1 MRVAAVQLNSTDEKD
16 RNLEVAE
23 RLVRDAAAAGAEL
36 IGLPEKWPVLGGTDA
51 LRGGAEPLDG
61 PTLSTVGNWARELG
75 VHILAGSISEL
86 GPAGEK
92 LLNTSTLIDRD
103 GEIVAAYR
111 KIHMFDV
118 DVGGVT
124 YRESAHEDPGDE
136 VVLADAG
143 GVAVGLTVCYDLRFP
158 ELYRA
163 LAVRG
168 AKLITV
174 PAAFTLQTGR
184 DHWEV
189 LLRAR
194 AIENQLFVLAPG
206 QIGKAPPHYES
217 YGRSAIVDPWGVV
230 LASAPD
236 EECFVVAD
244 LDLDALEKIRA
255 RLPAL
260 AHRRPEVYESA
271 PSLEASA

>member
-86 GPAGEK
+86 DPAREK

-158 ELYRA
+158 ELYREHA
-163 LAVRG
+163 RRG
-168 AKLITV
+168 ARFLCV
-174 PAAFTLQTGR
+174 PSAFAPATGR

-194 AIENQLFVLAPG
+194 AIENQAFVIAPAQWG
-206 QIGKAPPHYES
+206 DHAPNRSS
-217 YGRSAIVDPWGVV
+217 YGRSLVVDPWGVV
-230 LASAPD
+230 LATVGD
-236 EECFVVAD
+236 REGVATADCD
-244 LDLDALEKIRA
+244 LAAQDQLREA
-255 RLPAL
+255 LPAL
-260 AHRRPEVYESA
+260 THRR
-271 PSLEASA
+271 L